1 MLCGDGCAVVL
12 AATGVQLA
20 SSSRD
25 TQRESE
31 PSKLADSG
39 EIPEDNAAPSMGEP
53 HLSRSGWH
61 QGV

>member
-31 PSKLADSG
+31 PKLADSG
-39 EIPEDNAAPSMGEP
+39 EIPEDYAAPSMGEP
-53 HLSRSGWH
+53 HLSRSG
-61 QGV
+61 